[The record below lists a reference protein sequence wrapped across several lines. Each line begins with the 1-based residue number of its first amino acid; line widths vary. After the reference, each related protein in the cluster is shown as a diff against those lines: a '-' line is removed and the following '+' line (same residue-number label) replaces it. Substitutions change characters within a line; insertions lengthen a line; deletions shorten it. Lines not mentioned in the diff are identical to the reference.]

1 MAGTIIFYW
10 FLVVFPGGGTLL
22 DLLGSAQTTWPFHD
36 ELLGFGP
43 LAAPTA
49 RASRTTECF
58 ADLPGAGFQLL
69 LPGPT
74 ESPFTIASKDADKI
88 ASAANHTSNFPTED
102 WRVLTGEFGLPNAAL
117 PPLII
122 MKNS

>member
-1 MAGTIIFYW
+1 MARTIIFCW
-10 FLVVFPGGGTLL
+10 FLLILPGGGSLL
-22 DLLGSAQTTWPFHD
+22 ELLGPAQTTWPFHD
-36 ELLGFGP
+36 EFFGFGP
-43 LAAPTA
+43 LAAPAA
-49 RASRTTECF
+49 RASRTTERF

-69 LPGPT
+69 LPGPI
-74 ESPFTIASKDADKI
+74 ESPFTIASGDADKT
-88 ASAANHTSNFPTED
+88 ASAANHTSNFPTEN